1 MELKIK
7 KDDIKYFLLITI
19 TLLVFIRPKFFV
31 ILNSNAVYFFCGLQ
45 LVFVLLAI
53 LKQKSLIIDVF
64 FILTCIYFIWCVI
77 NTILHKG
84 AIPGTIQTSIWGICM
99 VYILEYR
106 TASDG
111 VERFI
116 QFSGYSMTTIL
127 WVNYILMLRFPDGL
141 TSTNPRSYL
150 TIAIHFLGQA
160 NQYTILLL
168 FSAMLLCYRV
178 FVLKNV
184 SMVYTIFSSVV
195 MILTVIRDS
204 SASCKIAFFI
214 LISAIVTYSLFPR
227 IVAFLVN
234 PVKCILVTI
243 TAFLLLTKLLTW
255 DVISDFIVN
264 VVGKD
269 ITLSERTT
277 IWTGVYEKLSNIFT
291 LVFGL
296 GEVPGGAYITIY
308 TGNTFSAHNIILQI
322 CLSGGLVLL
331 SVFAGIIG
339 VTVKKISSIREKKIQ
354 AIISICLFVF
364 CIVNMTEV
372 FELPIVLMFTYF
384 LYVSGKGI
392 SQRKICKH

>member
-1 MELKIK
+1 M
-7 KDDIKYFLLITI
+7 
-19 TLLVFIRPKFFV
+19 
-31 ILNSNAVYFFCGLQ
+31 
-45 LVFVLLAI
+45 
-53 LKQKSLIIDVF
+53 
-64 FILTCIYFIWCVI
+64 
-77 NTILHKG
+77 
-84 AIPGTIQTSIWGICM
+84 
-99 VYILEYR
+99 
-106 TASDG
+106 
-111 VERFI
+111 
-116 QFSGYSMTTIL
+116 
-127 WVNYILMLRFPDGL
+127 
-141 TSTNPRSYL
+141 PR
-150 TIAIHFLGQA
+150 
-160 NQYTILLL
+160 
-168 FSAMLLCYRV
+168 
-178 FVLKNV
+178 
-184 SMVYTIFSSVV
+184 
-195 MILTVIRDS
+195 TVIRDS

-243 TAFLLLTKLLTW
+243 TVFLLLTKLLTW

-392 SQRKICKH
+392 SQRKILGLLI